1 MGGLLD
7 DWDLTLSYCLLV
19 VMHVCIVLSL
29 LVCIDYIY
37 IYSCFIFYRVRLVV
51 EKWGVDKSASWTRL
65 KLNLEI
71 CYRLVHC

>member
-19 VMHVCIVLSL
+19 VMHVCIALSL

-37 IYSCFIFYRVRLVV
+37 IYIVALSFI
-51 EKWGVDKSASWTRL
+51 E
-65 KLNLEI
+65 
-71 CYRLVHC
+71 